1 MCFRLNNCNKNN
13 QYITLKGL
21 IPIDK
26 RHSDAYRISRSV
38 QQKKIHMQAKKKKKK
53 SFLLKML
60 LTFLILTIV
69 GIIGGTSLFL
79 FYLKDTPELKKEKL
93 SMIASSKIFDKDGNL
108 IADLGKEKR
117 EFIDP
122 NEVPKKLSDAVIS
135 VEDQHFYEHHG
146 LDIIRI
152 FGSALHNFTHSSI
165 QGGSTLTQQLIK
177 LSYFSTKKSDRTIKR
192 KVQEAWLA
200 LKIERKYS
208 KQEILTNYLNI
219 VYMGNQIHG
228 FKTAANAYYN
238 KPLRELNTAQIALL
252 AGMPQAPSIFDPY
265 TNPETTKKRRDLVLL
280 SMLKNE
286 KIEKPEYEEAIK
298 IPIDEGLQ
306 PLQESISDF
315 KLFDP
320 YLVEVIK
327 EVKEKTGKDVLS
339 DGLNVYTN
347 VNSDAQQRLYDIVNT
362 DRYIEFP
369 DEQMQIAAT
378 LIDVKTGKVR
388 AQIGGRHIPEDIS
401 LGSNQATQNDRDWG
415 STMKPMVDYGPAVE
429 NLHYSTTQIF
439 EDTKDKGFYPG
450 TKDAIS
456 DWDLKYM
463 GRITMRNALVDS
475 RNIPAVQAL
484 EQVGLEKANKF
495 LTKIGISYPKLFYS
509 NAISSSSPDS
519 TENKY
524 GVSSLRIAAA
534 YAAFANDGIFQSPY
548 YVEKVIYN
556 DGTKE
561 EWKPKASRAMES
573 STAYIITDMLKDV
586 IANGLGKTAG
596 TNGLYEAGKTGT
608 SNYSDK
614 ELEKNPALKEIASKH
629 KVIAPDE
636 NFVGYTGTY
645 SLSVWSGY
653 ANRAIPVVY
662 ENFRIPGDVYRE
674 LMSFVMN
681 SAENIDWKKPA
692 SVIRIGS
699 ELYLKNSPNY
709 HQKPVSG
716 YNYD

>member
-1 MCFRLNNCNKNN
+1 M
-13 QYITLKGL
+13 

-26 RHSDAYRISRSV
+26 KHPDAYRISRSIH
-38 QQKKIHMQAKKKKKK
+38 QKKINMQAKKRKKKP
-53 SFLLKML
+53 FLLKIFI
-60 LTFLILTIV
+60 TFLSLAIV
-69 GIIGGTSLFL
+69 GIIGGISLFL
-79 FYLKDTPELKKEKL
+79 LYLKDVPELKEEKL
-93 SMIASSKIFDKDGNL
+93 SMIANSKIFDKDGNL

-117 EFIDP
+117 ELLDQ
-122 NEVPKKLSDAVIS
+122 NEIPKKLADAVTS
-135 VEDQHFYEHHG
+135 VEDQHFYKHHG
-146 LDIIRI
+146 IDIIRI
-152 FGSALHNFTHSSI
+152 FGSALHNFNHSSI

-177 LSYFSTKKSDRTIKR
+177 LSYFSTKKSDQTMRR
-192 KVQEAWLA
+192 KAQEAWLA
-200 LKIERKYS
+200 LKMERRHS
-208 KQEILTNYLNI
+208 KQEILTHYLNK

-228 FKTAANAYYN
+228 VKTAANAYYN
-238 KPLRELNTAQIALL
+238 KPLKELNIAQIALL
-252 AGMPQAPSIFDPY
+252 AGIPQAPNLFDPY

-280 SMLKNE
+280 SMFKNG
-286 KIEKPEYEEAIK
+286 KIKKSEYEEAIK
-298 IPIDEGLQ
+298 IPINEGLQ
-306 PLQESISDF
+306 SLQENRNDF

-327 EVKEKTGKDVLS
+327 EVKEKTGKDIHT

-347 VNSDAQQRLYDIVNT
+347 VNPDAQQRLYDIVNT
-362 DRYIEFP
+362 NRYIEFP
-369 DEQMQIAAT
+369 DDQMQIAAT

-401 LGSNQATQNDRDWG
+401 LGSNRATQNDRDWG

-439 EDTKDKGFYPG
+439 DDTKAKGFYPG
-450 TKDAIS
+450 TKDPIS
-456 DWDLKYM
+456 DWDSKYM
-463 GRITMRNALVDS
+463 GRITMRSALVDS

-495 LTKIGISYPKLFYS
+495 LAKIGISYPKLFYS

-519 TENKY
+519 KENKY

-548 YVEKVIYN
+548 YVEKVTYS
-556 DGTKE
+556 DGTEE

-596 TNGLYEAGKTGT
+596 TAGLYEAGKTGT
-608 SNYSDK
+608 SNYSDD
-614 ELEKNPALKEIASKH
+614 ELKKNPALRKMASQH

-645 SLSVWSGY
+645 SLSVWAGY

-662 ENFRIPGDVYRE
+662 ENFRIPGDIYRE
-674 LMSFVMN
+674 LISFVMN
-681 SAENIDWKKPA
+681 SAENVDWKKPI

-699 ELYLKNSPNY
+699 ELYLENSPNY
-709 HQKPVSG
+709 H
-716 YNYD
+716 